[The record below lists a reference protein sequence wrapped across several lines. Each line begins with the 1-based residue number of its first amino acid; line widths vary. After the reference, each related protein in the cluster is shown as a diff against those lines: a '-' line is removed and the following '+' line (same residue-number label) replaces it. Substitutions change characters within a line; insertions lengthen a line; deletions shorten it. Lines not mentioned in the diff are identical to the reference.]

1 VENAAQADP
10 DRIEVGDM
18 VDQATMTDTRKTA
31 LEAALALAPELD
43 ARSDEGTALR
53 TMPADI
59 AARAKRAG
67 LFRLALPRSL
77 GGLELD
83 PASIITI
90 IEALSAADGSAGWTI
105 LIGNSTAF
113 FAWLDP
119 DVAKE
124 MIGGDP
130 DFASS
135 SMFGPMGHARPNGRD
150 GVYSVSG
157 RWPLNSGCPH
167 AEWIQVGVFVMDENA
182 PRMRPDGNVDWRFAF
197 LPRDDVVIEDTWRPL
212 GLSGTG
218 SHHVSVSGAPVPEE
232 HMPSPPYDPARH
244 DGPLYRLPLFPLAA
258 IVMAGFPLGVARRAL
273 DEFTTQARSK
283 FRGSPNNAVAQD
295 GFAQV
300 QLARAEAGVQSAR
313 SYVFDVVGELW
324 ETCCRGDVPSRED
337 RARLMLAVGN
347 AMRAGVAAVD
357 AVMPLAG
364 ASAVFDDQR
373 LQRCFRDLHAANQ
386 HIIFSS
392 DRDRGYGQLRLG
404 LEPTLLL

>member
-1 VENAAQADP
+1 
-10 DRIEVGDM
+10 M
-18 VDQATMTDTRKTA
+18 VDQATVVDTRNTA

-59 AARAKRAG
+59 AARAKGAG

-83 PASIITI
+83 PASIIRI
-90 IEALSAADGSAGWTI
+90 VEAVSAADGSAGWTI

-119 DVAKE
+119 AVAKE

-130 DFASS
+130 DFAST
-135 SMFGPMGHARPNGRD
+135 SMFGPMGQARPAGVD
-150 GVYSVSG
+150 GSYTVSG
-157 RWPLNSGCPH
+157 RWPFNSGCPH
-167 AEWIQVGVFVMDENA
+167 AEWMQVGAFVMDGDA
-182 PRMRPDGNVDWRFAF
+182 PRLRPDGRPDWRFAF
-197 LPRDDVVIEDTWRPL
+197 LPRDDVVIEDTWRSL
-212 GLSGTG
+212 GLCGTG
-218 SHHVSVSGAPVPEE
+218 SHHVSVSRAPVSDER
-232 HMPSPPYDPARH
+232 MPSPPYDPARH
-244 DGPLYRLPLFPLAA
+244 DGPLYRLPLFALAA
-258 IVMAGFPLGVARRAL
+258 VVMSGFPLGVARRAL
-273 DEFTTQARSK
+273 DEFTTQAKGK
-283 FRGSPNNAVAQD
+283 FRGAPTNAVAQD

-313 SYVFDVVGELW
+313 SFVFDVVGDLW

-337 RARLMLAVGN
+337 RARLMLAVGS
-347 AMRAGVAAVD
+347 AMRTGVAAVD
-357 AVMPLAG
+357 AVIPLAG

-386 HIIFSS
+386 HILFSS
-392 DRDRGYGQLRLG
+392 DRDRGFAQLRLG
-404 LEPTLLL
+404 LEPTLIL